1 MVPFPRLRVLL
12 FALLVVAAIAAGV
25 GAVDIHRHAEP
36 SLQPRVEHHDRAQAV
51 ERPKR
56 RHSVSL
62 AWVGDISL
70 SSSYGLPDQPGRT
83 LFADVRSRL
92 SATDITI
99 ANLEGT
105 LGSGGGSKCGA
116 GHSNCFAFQAPPAYA
131 RVFRRAGIDVMNV
144 ANNHAYDFGAQ
155 GQRQTLAAL
164 KHAGIAHSGRPR
176 QVLIRRVRGV
186 RLAILGFAPY
196 RWAADLRDIKGGKR
210 LVRRARRKADVVVVV
225 IHAGAEGS
233 DKTHTPAGTEIA
245 FGENRGQTRRF
256 AHAAVGAGADLVL
269 GSGPHVV
276 RGLERYRGRLI
287 AYSLGNFLGYH
298 TFSTGGTLSASGI
311 LRVRVAPSGRPLGG
325 RWTSV
330 QLDGAGLPHLDPARQ
345 SAQLVRELSHQDF
358 GPRAYPLT
366 AAGRLG
372 STRGGER

>member
-1 MVPFPRLRVLL
+1 MVPFPLLRVLL
-12 FALLVVAAIAAGV
+12 LAVLVVAAIAAGV
-25 GAVDIHRHAEP
+25 AAVDIHRHDKASP
-36 SLQPRVEHHDRAQAV
+36 QRRVEHRHPPEAAKRQDRP
-51 ERPKR
+51 R
-56 RHSVSL
+56 SVTL
-62 AWVGDISL
+62 TWVGDISL
-70 SSSYGLPDQPGRT
+70 SSSYGLPAQPGST
-83 LFADVRSRL
+83 PLFADVKRRL
-92 SATDITI
+92 GATDITI

-105 LGSGGGSKCGA
+105 LGSGGGSKCSG
-116 GHSNCFAFQAPPAYA
+116 GGGNCFAFQAPPAYA

-144 ANNHAYDFGAQ
+144 ANNHAYDFGPG

-164 KHAGIAHSGRPR
+164 KHARIAHSGRPG

-196 RWAADLRDIKGGKR
+196 RWAAELRDIKGAKR
-210 LVRRARRKADVVVVV
+210 LVRRARRKAEVVVVV
-225 IHAGAEGS
+225 IHAGAEGA
-233 DKTHTPAGTEIA
+233 DQTHTPAGTEMA

-256 AHAAVGAGADLVL
+256 AHAAVRAGADLVL

-298 TFSTGGTLSASGI
+298 TFSTGGALSASGI

-325 RWTSV
+325 RWISV
-330 QLDGAGLPHLDPARQ
+330 RLDGTGIPHLDPARQ
-345 SAQLVRELSHQDF
+345 SAQVVRQLSVEDF
-358 GPRAYPLT
+358 GRRAYPMT

-372 STRGGER
+372 PAGRG